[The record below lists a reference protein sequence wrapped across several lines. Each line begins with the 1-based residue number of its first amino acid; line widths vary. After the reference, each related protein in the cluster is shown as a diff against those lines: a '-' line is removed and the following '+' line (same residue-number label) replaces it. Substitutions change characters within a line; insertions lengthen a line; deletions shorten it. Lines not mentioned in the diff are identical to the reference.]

1 MSFERASQLNH
12 NWCNSVSLPSLYD
25 SMKEAVEEVM
35 DAISD
40 VRELLETHHGHTRP
54 QDPDLN
60 SSPRPAEPPWQAEW
74 HQQVARLLTLDAGW
88 DWAAFFRMIARNID
102 PDTIVAPV
110 RSLSSFNSSF
120 PPPTRTTA
128 LVTRP
133 RRRPAPPLIT
143 YYRTHRNPSARQE
156 NSCTIGYKILSVISR
171 GGRSMFILRMCGR
184 RLMR

>member
-1 MSFERASQLNH
+1 MSFKLASQLNH
-12 NWCNSVSLPSLYD
+12 NWCNSVNLPSLYD

-40 VRELLETHHGHTRP
+40 VRELLETHHSHARP
-54 QDPDLN
+54 QDPDLK
-60 SSPRPAEPPWQAEW
+60 SSPTPAEPPWQVEW

-110 RSLSSFNSSF
+110 RSLSSFDRSSLR
-120 PPPTRTTA
+120 TRTTA

-143 YYRTHRNPSARQE
+143 SCRAHRKVSARQE
-156 NSCTIGYKILSVISR
+156 NS
-171 GGRSMFILRMCGR
+171 FIIE
-184 RLMR
+184 